1 MRQIGEVR
9 EFQDSVKLLKSM
21 EREEKKLKTVRKIK
35 EKIRE
40 EVATRNQKSVYI
52 TETALK
58 TFHKR

>member
-1 MRQIGEVR
+1 
-9 EFQDSVKLLKSM
+9 M

-58 TFHKR
+58 TFQKR